1 MVNVIK
7 ENMALVKEQ
16 TVNLSREIESV
27 QNNQMEIWDL
37 KIQYVK
43 ELILWS

>member
-7 ENMALVKEQ
+7 ENMPLVKEQ

-27 QNNQMEIWDL
+27 QNNQMEI
-37 KIQYVK
+37 
-43 ELILWS
+43 